1 MKTNLIIDGNWLLM
15 SRFFSNHDEFLKELP
30 EDMLEDAKDN
40 LKDFLA
46 QSIVGQI
53 NKMENLVDNIVLVC
67 DGGSWRNKIE
77 KPEFLKD
84 EEYKGTRVREETI
97 AWDYVFKALEELK
110 MNFDE
115 LGITATKEYGIE
127 GDDWIWYW
135 TKKLN
140 TFGENCI
147 IWSTDGDL
155 KQLICKNQ
163 NGTWTVHF
171 NEQYG
176 LTLPEEFNNEDI
188 DNFLMNMGN
197 SDPILEVLSSL
208 SQKPTKYINPDD
220 IVMEKIMCGDSG
232 DNVKAILRVESK
244 GRTYKYTPK
253 MWGELKESLEI
264 HSLEDFF
271 AKVDDIV
278 NSLVNNPPKKF
289 ATVERDFSKL
299 NEHLRYNE
307 RLVFLNYLEYPQ
319 EVLDKM
325 YKYNAKYPG
334 LDYIRD
340 NFKALSGNKD
350 DSIEDIFEGVEVNN
364 DSEMPF

>member
-30 EDMLEDAKDN
+30 DDMLEDAKNN
-40 LKDFLA
+40 LKEFLA

-53 NKMENLVDNIVLVC
+53 NKMENLVDNIILVC
-67 DGGSWRNKIE
+67 DGGSWRNKVE

-84 EEYKGTRVREETI
+84 EEYKGTRVREEDI

-110 MNFDE
+110 ESFDE

-127 GDDWIWYW
+127 GDDWVWYW

-140 TFGENCI
+140 DANENCI

-155 KQLICKNQ
+155 KQLICKNN

-176 LTLPEEFNNEDI
+176 LTLPEEFNNEDL

-197 SDPILEVLSSL
+197 SDTIIEVLSSL

-220 IVMEKIMCGDSG
+220 VVMEKIMCGDSG
-232 DNVKAILRVESK
+232 DNVKPLLRVTS
-244 GRTYKYTPK
+244 GARTYKYTPK
-253 MWGELKESLEI
+253 MWNELKEKLEI
-264 HSLEDFF
+264 RSLREFF
-271 AKVDDIV
+271 ERQTEILD
-278 NSLVNNPPKKF
+278 SLVTNPPKKF
-289 ATVERDFSKL
+289 NSVERIYDNL
-299 NEHLRYNE
+299 LEHFLYNE
-307 RLVFLNYLEYPQ
+307 RLVYLNAAQYPQ
-319 EVLDKM
+319 EIIDKM
-325 YKYNAKYPG
+325 CQYEIKEPG
-334 LDYIRD
+334 LDYIKN
-340 NFKALSGNKD
+340 NFKALAGNSD
-350 DSIEDIFEGVEVNN
+350 SSIEDIFEGIDSNN
-364 DSEMPF
+364 VTDMPF